1 MREEGREVDD
11 IICNMVAYCISG
23 ADLSINVLY
32 KSVRSLLDPDLTKE
46 QKIALKNTLGWSQ
59 DVMKFL
65 SQVKKNWDGLNK
77 SMDQLNLK
85 LGERLVASTYD
96 DMMADTNEV
105 LAVMLLYM
113 EKTVGNP
120 QAVKDIHEFLINY
133 GGGTAPDIKKAYRYF
148 QKKSKKI

>member
-11 IICNMVAYCISG
+11 IMCNMVAYCISG
-23 ADLSINVLY
+23 ADIAINVLY
-32 KSVRSLLDPDLTKE
+32 QSVRSLLDQDLTKE
-46 QKIALKNTLGWSQ
+46 QKKALKNTLNWEQ

-65 SQVKKNWDGLNK
+65 GQVKKNWDGLNK
-77 SMDQLNLK
+77 AMEQLNLK

-105 LAVMLLYM
+105 LAVMILYM
-113 EKTVGNP
+113 EKAVKNP
-120 QAVKDIHEFLINY
+120 QAVKDIHEYLINY
-133 GGGTAPDIKKAYRYF
+133 GGGTAPDVKKAYRYF